1 MRLGSA
7 RALDPDRF
15 SAYEA
20 LPARVGMLDASG
32 TLVWANRAWRAF
44 RRSQGRDTLAAVA
57 VGTNFIMF
65 SRQAGGTVPQ
75 LIAAGV
81 RAVLDRQSTGFRL
94 DFPLPEMDGCR
105 TEMSVTPTPDG
116 APGAVVTLSDD
127 RTRSGLA
134 GLSPRSEPVG
144 VAIEALTPRE
154 LEVLQLMARGLDN
167 TAIAER
173 LGVGYT
179 TVRAHVSSIM
189 AKLDARSRLAAVVR
203 ALQRGIVQPPT
214 GAPDGSEPDAE
225 RVHD

>member
-94 DFPLPEMDGCR
+94 DFALPEMDRCR
-105 TEMSVTPTPDG
+105 TEMSVTPMPVG

-127 RTRSGLA
+127 RTRSGRA

-214 GAPDGSEPDAE
+214 GVPDGSERDAE